1 MRGSAVLILA
11 IAVLAFSACQTA
23 DTSLPV
29 LGNHIIDPATGD
41 TTYHHIPEFNF
52 VNQDSQM
59 VSNGSFA
66 GKAYVADLFFISC
79 PTICPKVAQ
88 QMKRIY
94 DRYET
99 DDRLALLSHTIDPKR
114 DTVARL
120 KKYAQGLGVEAPKW
134 HFVTGEKDA
143 LYDISQDYMS
153 IAKEDPDAPGGFDHS
168 GWLLLIDT
176 DFHIRSF
183 CDGTDPEAVDQFMKD
198 IDLLLAE
205 M

>member
-1 MRGSAVLILA
+1 MRIFYFVAV
-11 IAVLAFSACQTA
+11 VTLAFIACQPK
-23 DTSLPV
+23 SEGLPI
-29 LGNHIIDPATGD
+29 LGNHMVDPTSGD
-41 TTYHHIPEFNF
+41 TTYHHIPTFAF
-52 VNQDSQM
+52 TNQDSQL
-59 VSNGSFA
+59 VDNASFT

-79 PTICPKVAQ
+79 PTICPKVAK

-120 KKYAQGLGVEAPKW
+120 KKYAEGLGVEAPKW
-134 HFVTGEKDA
+134 HFVTGEKDKI
-143 LYDISQDYMS
+143 YDIAQDYMS
-153 IAKEDPDAPGGFDHS
+153 IAREDEDAPGGFDHS
-168 GWLLLIDT
+168 GWLLLIDK

-183 CDGTDPEAVDQFMKD
+183 CNGTEAEAVDQFMKD
-198 IDLLLAE
+198 IDLLLEE